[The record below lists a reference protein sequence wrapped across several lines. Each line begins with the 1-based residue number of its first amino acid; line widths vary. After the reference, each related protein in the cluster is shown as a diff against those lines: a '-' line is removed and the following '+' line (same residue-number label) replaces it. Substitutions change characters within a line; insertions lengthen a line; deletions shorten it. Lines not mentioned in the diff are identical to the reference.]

1 MDADLATIVPDA
13 LARETLA
20 LPNSVA
26 WATMQTRLA
35 KLKIRHVGP
44 VRDQAWRI
52 RRQLQ
57 AAQGREAVTTPSR

>member
-35 KLKIRHVGP
+35 KLKIRHVGQ

-52 RRQLQ
+52 RQQMQQ
-57 AAQGREAVTTPSR
+57 AEA